1 MQIFFFILATNL
13 IKKRAKNKIELLNN
27 FHNMYP
33 SEDSCIID
41 LKEND
46 NNNDQ
51 NFMELSNKKKLNII
65 LEESKKV
72 DNLIKILDDK
82 LSDQNEEKNE
92 KENEYDNISLAQS
105 DLISLIPDMNKYTN
119 LLIIKSE
126 SGIKVENSVD
136 NEARNKE
143 QKKCEIY
150 NGKLNGENM
159 DFSSYSNKSWII
171 SNNNTSLNIIN
182 IDLKKED
189 HGEKDNNIPS
199 NNNYGESKLE
209 DDRVNNLFN
218 GERNNSIYSCNYSMD
233 NISNYS
239 L

>member
-1 MQIFFFILATNL
+1 
-13 IKKRAKNKIELLNN
+13 
-27 FHNMYP
+27 MYP
-33 SEDSCIID
+33 GEDSCIID

-46 NNNDQ
+46 NNNEQ
-51 NFMELSNKKKLNII
+51 NFMELTNKKKLNII

-92 KENEYDNISLAQS
+92 KENEYDNIPLAQS
-105 DLISLIPDMNKYTN
+105 DLNPLIPEMNKYTN

-136 NEARNKE
+136 NEARIKE
-143 QKKCEIY
+143 QKKCEMY
-150 NGKLNGENM
+150 NGRLNGENM

-189 HGEKDNNIPS
+189 HGEKDNNISS

>member
-1 MQIFFFILATNL
+1 
-13 IKKRAKNKIELLNN
+13 
-27 FHNMYP
+27 MY
-33 SEDSCIID
+33 SNEDSCIID

-51 NFMELSNKKKLNII
+51 NFMGLSNKKKLNKI
-65 LEESKKV
+65 LEESIKL
-72 DNLIKILDDK
+72 DNLIKIIDDK

-92 KENEYDNISLAQS
+92 KENEYDNIPLAQS
-105 DLISLIPDMNKYTN
+105 DLNPLNPDMNKYTN
-119 LLIIKSE
+119 LLIINSE

-136 NEARNKE
+136 NETRNKE
-143 QKKCEIY
+143 QKKCEMY
-150 NGKLNGENM
+150 TGKLKGENM

-189 HGEKDNNIPS
+189 HGEKDNIPS
-199 NNNYGESKLE
+199 NNIIGESKLE

-218 GERNNSIYSCNYSMD
+218 GERNNSIISCFSSLD